1 MDKAGAV
8 VTIRNV
14 GLWLSSLLS
23 DPALGLELV
32 AGKDG
37 LSERGPVSWAH
48 ISEIPDPTPWL
59 EGGEILLTTG
69 LGVRDSPELQRRL
82 IMLLDGRGCPGVGV
96 GLGIWLDRVPA
107 AMLEEADARGVPLFT
122 VPYRV
127 PFIAVTKRVSSFVA
141 AEHYGRLRAAVD
153 MHRQILAG
161 VISGAGVIGVLDTIA
176 GPMPEFRCLVF
187 DYYGQLLGTGP
198 RPAGAPPVYPRQLWQ
213 VVAPQSR
220 QRDHFE
226 FQRGDQ
232 VVTGAVV
239 RVGDEVEAVLVLL
252 GNRPVHEHER
262 LLMDQG
268 LAGLSLEL
276 ARGRSEREQRCAAV
290 SGLLD
295 DVASHRGTSEEVGR
309 RLTGL
314 GFDAS
319 EAFRVLCLRRPARV
333 PERALR
339 ALAEDVIGVDRP
351 PIVGRWDG
359 SLYCIVQPADAKHGH
374 RIAASARRRGWS
386 QVAVGRSRVARGA
399 DALGGAVREA
409 TVAAS
414 APLTPADGV
423 QDVTRLGLAGVLA
436 GIDDDLAADAFVRH
450 MLGPLHDH
458 PSLLDT
464 LRAFLC
470 AGCRPGPAAE
480 ELCVHRHTLGY
491 RLDRIRELCGRDPR
505 DGAHLLEFGLALELY
520 DRRARARD

>member
-1 MDKAGAV
+1 
-8 VTIRNV
+8 
-14 GLWLSSLLS
+14 
-23 DPALGLELV
+23 
-32 AGKDG
+32 
-37 LSERGPVSWAH
+37 
-48 ISEIPDPTPWL
+48 
-59 EGGEILLTTG
+59 
-69 LGVRDSPELQRRL
+69 
-82 IMLLDGRGCPGVGV
+82 
-96 GLGIWLDRVPA
+96 
-107 AMLEEADARGVPLFT
+107 
-122 VPYRV
+122 
-127 PFIAVTKRVSSFVA
+127 
-141 AEHYGRLRAAVD
+141 
-153 MHRQILAG
+153 
-161 VISGAGVIGVLDTIA
+161 
-176 GPMPEFRCLVF
+176 
-187 DYYGQLLGTGP
+187 
-198 RPAGAPPVYPRQLWQ
+198 
-213 VVAPQSR
+213 
-220 QRDHFE
+220 
-226 FQRGDQ
+226 
-232 VVTGAVV
+232 
-239 RVGDEVEAVLVLL
+239 VLVLL

-423 QDVTRLGLAGVLA
+423 QDVTRLGLTGVLA